1 MASVFTSETMEVRRW
16 HTISKELKG
25 KKCQPRILYPEKINF
40 RNKGKIKML
49 PNEGKLREYTVSRF
63 FTTRIAEANSNR
75 RKLEASGMAEKQQKW

>member
-1 MASVFTSETMEVRRW
+1 
-16 HTISKELKG
+16 
-25 KKCQPRILYPEKINF
+25 
-40 RNKGKIKML
+40 ML